1 MDIKAEKGSRE
12 RISFTG
18 SDENTLVGDLHRPVG
33 DIHARTLVLL
43 HGGGQTRHSWRST
56 ADRLAE
62 RGWTAVALDQRG
74 HGDSDWVE
82 CGKYRFDDFAQD
94 LITVAGQIEQKFHA
108 KPVVVGASL
117 GGIAGMLAEGETD
130 RAILSALVLVDV
142 TPRMR
147 HDGVDKVLG
156 FMAER
161 ADHGFSTLEE
171 ASDAI
176 AAYLPHRPRPSDL
189 SGLAKNLRLGADN
202 RYRWHWDPAFV
213 SGENRA
219 PTRAERN
226 EIYKRLESAVKN
238 ISTPLMLVRGRAS
251 ELVDEEMAAE
261 FLKLAPDA
269 EFADVSEAGH
279 MVAGDRNDV
288 FTDAM
293 IDFLDKHKNR

>member
-1 MDIKAEKGSRE
+1 MNVTAKTKARK
-12 RISFTG
+12 RITFTG
-18 SDENTLVGDLHRPVG
+18 NDGNALVGDLHRPSG
-33 DIHARTLVLL
+33 ASHARTLVLL

-62 RGWTAVALDQRG
+62 KGWTAVALDQRG

-82 CGKYRFDDFAQD
+82 GGKYQFDDYAAD
-94 LITVAGQIEQKFHA
+94 LIAVSAHIHDQFGA

-117 GGIAGMLAEGETD
+117 GGIAGMLAEGETEEQ
-130 RAILSALVLVDV
+130 IMSALVLVDV

-161 ADHGFSTLEE
+161 ADDGFASLEE

-176 AAYLPHRPRPSDL
+176 AAYLPHRPRPADL
-189 SGLAKNLRLGADN
+189 SGLAKNLRLGEDN
-202 RYRWHWDPAFV
+202 RYRWHWDPMFV
-213 SGENRA
+213 STANRV
-219 PTRAERN
+219 PSRAQRE
-226 EIYKRLESAVKN
+226 EFYGRLENAVKN

-261 FLKLAPDA
+261 FLKLAPQA

-293 IDFLDKHKNR
+293 IDFLDRHKR